1 MSWTDGFNDISN
13 AASTIIGSLA
23 KGGVFGVTE
32 QKLALGVPGATSA
45 PGTTTYYAAGAPA
58 TPTDWSTILLVAGV
72 GVLVLAILL
81 SRTAPGG

>member
-1 MSWTDGFNDISN
+1 MSWTDGLNDISG
-13 AASTIIGSLA
+13 AVSGIVSSFA
-23 KGGVFGVTE
+23 KAGVFGVP
-32 QKLALGVPGATSA
+32 QQRLALGVPGATGA